1 MQRTR
6 CSPNLESRHRCWS
19 RPYAERRTS
28 FPRVASTGCL
38 ASVLWI
44 SGVLASSTMAGTLDD
59 VRARGTIICGVSEGL
74 PGFSE
79 KDSSGVWRGFDV
91 DFCKAVAA
99 ALFGDVT
106 KVEYRPLSAEARFEA
121 LKGRRID
128 LLSRNSTWTM
138 SRELELGLEFAG
150 ISYFDGQG
158 FLLPALYGA
167 TSPLQLGG
175 AKICVATGTT
185 SELNASQFFQKHDL
199 KVSFLTFTERAQ
211 AHAAYAEK
219 KCDAFTGDRSGLAAE
234 RSSLPSPEDHVILR
248 DVISKEPLGPVT
260 REDDPRWTGLVRW
273 TLFALINAEEL
284 GISSQSV
291 GAEKAQQAVALGAP
305 AVRSL
310 GLPRDWLVKLIGSVG
325 NYAEI
330 FERNLG
336 PDTPLK
342 LNRGMNA
349 LWNQGGLLYAPPMQ

>member
-1 MQRTR
+1 MV
-6 CSPNLESRHRCWS
+6 CF
-19 RPYAERRTS
+19 TS
-28 FPRVASTGCL
+28 A
-38 ASVLWI
+38 LWI
-44 SGVLASSTMAGTLDD
+44 GVVTAPFSTIAGTLDD
-59 VRARGTIICGVSEGL
+59 VRTRGRLVCGVSEGL

-79 KDSSGVWRGFDV
+79 KDGSGVWRGFDV

-99 ALFGDVT
+99 VVFGDVT

-138 SRELELGLEFAG
+138 SRELELGLQFAG

-167 TSPLQLGG
+167 TSPLQLSG

-185 SELNASQFFQKHDL
+185 SEKNASAFFQTHNL
-199 KVSFLTFTERAQ
+199 KVSFLVFTEWAQ
-211 AHAAYAEK
+211 AHTAYVEK

-234 RSSLPSPEDHVILR
+234 RSSLTSPEDHVILR

-260 REDDPRWTGLVRW
+260 RDDDSRWTGLVRW

-284 GISSQSV
+284 RLSSKSV
-291 GAEKAQQAVALGAP
+291 GTEKAQEAVALGAP

-310 GLPRDWLVKLIGSVG
+310 GLPRDWVVKLIGNVG

-336 PDTPLK
+336 PETPLK

-349 LWNQGGLLYAPPMQ
+349 LWNEGGLLYAPPMQ

>member
-1 MQRTR
+1 MKRTR
-6 CSPNLESRHRCWS
+6 CSPNLESRNHCWS
-19 RPYAERRTS
+19 GPHVECQTRFSRIAS
-28 FPRVASTGCL
+28 VVCFAST
-38 ASVLWI
+38 LWI
-44 SGVLASSTMAGTLDD
+44 SGVTAPSSTIAGTLDD
-59 VRARGTIICGVSEGL
+59 VRARGTLICGVSEGL

-79 KDSSGVWRGFDV
+79 KDGSGVWRGFDV
-91 DFCKAVAA
+91 DFCKAIAA
-99 ALFGDVT
+99 AVFGDVA
-106 KVEYRPLSAEARFEA
+106 KVEYRPLSAEARFDA
-121 LKGRRID
+121 LKSRRID

-150 ISYFDGQG
+150 VSYFDGQG

-185 SELNASQFFQKHDL
+185 SE
-199 KVSFLTFTERAQ
+199 
-211 AHAAYAEK
+211 K

-248 DVISKEPLGPVT
+248 DIISTEPLGPVT
-260 REDDPRWTGLVRW
+260 RDDDSRWTSLVRW

-284 GISSQSV
+284 GINSKSV
-291 GAEKAQQAVALGAP
+291 SAEKGQQAVALGAP
-305 AVRSL
+305 AARSL
-310 GLPRDWLVKLIGSVG
+310 GLSRDWLVKLIGSVG
-325 NYAEI
+325 NYGEI

-349 LWNQGGLLYAPPMQ
+349 LWNEGGLLYAPPMQ

>member
-6 CSPNLESRHRCWS
+6 CSPNLKSRYRCWS
-19 RPYAERRTS
+19 GPDAERQTRFS
-28 FPRVASTGCL
+28 RVASIVCF
-38 ASVLWI
+38 ASALWI
-44 SGVLASSTMAGTLDD
+44 SGVTTPSSTIAGTLDD
-59 VRARGTIICGVSEGL
+59 VRARGTLICGVSEGL

-79 KDSSGVWRGFDV
+79 KDSSAVWRGFDV

-99 ALFGDVT
+99 AVFGDVA
-106 KVEYRPLSAEARFEA
+106 KVEYRPLSAEARFDV

-150 ISYFDGQG
+150 VSYFDGQG
-158 FLLPALYGA
+158 FLLYGA

-185 SELNASQFFQKHDL
+185 SEMNASQFFQKHNL

-260 REDDPRWTGLVRW
+260 RDDDSRWTSLVRW

-284 GISSQSV
+284 GISSTSV
-291 GAEKAQQAVALGAP
+291 GAEKGQQAVALGAP
-305 AVRSL
+305 AARSL
-310 GLPRDWLVKLIGSVG
+310 GLSRDWLVKMIGSVG
-325 NYAEI
+325 NYGEI

-349 LWNQGGLLYAPPMQ
+349 LWNEGGLLYAPPMQ

>member
-1 MQRTR
+1 M
-6 CSPNLESRHRCWS
+6 PNLESRYRFRS
-19 RPYAERRTS
+19 DRDQERWTRS
-28 FPRVASTGCL
+28 LHFASMVWVAS
-38 ASVLWI
+38 ALWI
-44 SGVLASSTMAGTLDD
+44 SGIIAPSSTIAGTLDD
-59 VRARGTIICGVSEGL
+59 VRARGTLICGVSEGL

-99 ALFGDVT
+99 AVLGDIT
-106 KVEYRPLSAEARFEA
+106 KIEYRPLSAEARFEA
-121 LKGRRID
+121 LKDRRID

-138 SRELELGLEFAG
+138 SRDLELGLEFAG

-185 SELNASQFFQKHDL
+185 SEKNASAFFQSHNL

-211 AHAAYAEK
+211 AHAAYAER

-234 RSSLPSPEDHVILR
+234 RSSLSAPEDHVILR

-260 REDDPRWTGLVRW
+260 RKDDSRWTGLVRW

-284 GISSQSV
+284 GINSKSV
-291 GAEKAQQAVALGAP
+291 GAEKGEQAVALGAP

-310 GLPRDWLVKLIGSVG
+310 GLPRDWLVKMIGGVG
-325 NYAEI
+325 NYGEI

-349 LWNQGGLLYAPPMQ
+349 LWNEGGLLYAPPMQ

>member
-1 MQRTR
+1 LDYRQRLWSSPGEGRWTR
-6 CSPNLESRHRCWS
+6 FVH
-19 RPYAERRTS
+19 
-28 FPRVASTGCL
+28 VASTVCVAL
-38 ASVLWI
+38 ALWI
-44 SGVLASSTMAGTLDD
+44 GGIIAPSSAMAGTLDD
-59 VRARGTIICGVSEGL
+59 VRARGTLICGVSEGL

-79 KDSSGVWRGFDV
+79 KDGSGVWRGFDV
-91 DFCKAVAA
+91 DFCKAIAA
-99 ALFGDVT
+99 AVFGDVA
-106 KVEYRPLSAEARFEA
+106 KVEYRPLSAEARFDA
-121 LKGRRID
+121 LKSRRID

-138 SRELELGLEFAG
+138 SRELELGLAFAG
-150 ISYFDGQG
+150 VSYFDGQG

-185 SELNASQFFQKHDL
+185 SEMNASQFFQKHNL
-199 KVSFLTFTERAQ
+199 KVSFLAFTERAQ

-219 KCDAFTGDRSGLAAE
+219 KCDVFTGDRSGLAAE

-260 REDDPRWTGLVRW
+260 RDDDSRWTSLVRW

-284 GISSQSV
+284 GINSKSV
-291 GAEKAQQAVALGAP
+291 AAEKGQQAMALGLP
-305 AVRSL
+305 AARSL
-310 GLPRDWLVKLIGSVG
+310 GLSHDWLFKLIGGVG
-325 NYAEI
+325 NYGEI

-349 LWNQGGLLYAPPMQ
+349 LWNEGGLLYAPPMQ